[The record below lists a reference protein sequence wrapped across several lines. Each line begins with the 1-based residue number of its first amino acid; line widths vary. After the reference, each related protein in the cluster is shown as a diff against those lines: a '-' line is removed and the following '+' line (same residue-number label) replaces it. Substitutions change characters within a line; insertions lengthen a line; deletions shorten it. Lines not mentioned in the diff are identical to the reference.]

1 MKSYYLSLFFTS
13 IVFSQPGVGIGTTN
27 PQQKL
32 HIASST
38 GTMRVESLND
48 VNNTYNGGDVN
59 GDSDLTNDTYPLYV
73 DGDGVM
79 TLEFTPLYNSEY
91 SDALDHTLLPT
102 SDVTLLANDGDGV
115 ATENLFTYTVT
126 VNRAAILEVKYN
138 LSFEVYQDAFGT
150 KITDYLSRRISTY
163 FKIDG
168 LPTNRK
174 YGPASK
180 CYANKSTNGTVGT
193 MYNVCTAY
201 MFIPSAGTFDISFY
215 GEVSSGVKAGGPG
228 FNSDPA
234 HVKFAVGNDTLLF
247 RLH

>member
-1 MKSYYLSLFFTS
+1 MKKLYFYLLATS
-13 IVFSQPGVGIGTTN
+13 FIYGQQGVGIGTTS

-32 HIASST
+32 HIASTS
-38 GTMRVESLND
+38 GTMRVESLNGI
-48 VNNTYNGGDVN
+48 NSTYNGGDVN
-59 GDSDLTNDTYPLYV
+59 GDSDLTNDTFPLYV

-115 ATENLFTYTVT
+115 ATEKLFTYTVT

-138 LSFEVYQDAFGT
+138 LSFEVYENVFGT
-150 KITDYLSRRISTY
+150 QITDYLARRISTY

-180 CYANKSTNGTVGT
+180 CYANKSINGTVGT

-228 FNSDPA
+228 SISEPA

>member
-1 MKSYYLSLFFTS
+1 MKSYYLFLFFTS
-13 IVFSQPGVGIGTTN
+13 MVFSQQGVGIGTTN

-48 VNNTYNGGDVN
+48 VNSTYNGGDVN
-59 GDSDLTNDTYPLYV
+59 GDLDKTNDTFPLYV
-73 DGDGVM
+73 DGNGVM
-79 TLEFTPLYNSEY
+79 TLEFVPLYNSEY
-91 SDALDHTLLPT
+91 SDALDHASLPT

-115 ATENLFTYTVT
+115 ATEKLFTYTVT
-126 VNRAAILEVKYN
+126 VNRDAILEVKYN
-138 LSFEVYQDAFGT
+138 LSFEVYQDVLEN
-150 KITDYLSRRISTY
+150 KVTDYIARRISTY

-180 CYANKSTNGTVGT
+180 CYANQSLEGTVGM

-201 MFIPSAGTFDISFY
+201 MFLPAAGTYDISFY
-215 GEVSSGVKAGGPG
+215 GEVSAGVKAGGPG
-228 FNSDPA
+228 FNTEPTY
-234 HVKFAVGNDTLLF
+234 VKFAVGNDSLLF

>member
-1 MKSYYLSLFFTS
+1 MKSYYFFLFFTS
-13 IVFSQPGVGIGTTN
+13 MVFSQQGVGIGTTN

-48 VNNTYNGGDVN
+48 VNSTYNGGDVN
-59 GDSDLTNDTYPLYV
+59 GDLDKTNDTFPLYV

-79 TLEFTPLYNSEY
+79 TLKFVPLYNSEY

-115 ATENLFTYTVT
+115 ATEKLFTYTVT

-138 LSFEVYQDAFGT
+138 LSFEVYKDASGA
-150 KITDYLSRRISTY
+150 KITDYLSKRISTY

-180 CYANKSTNGTVGT
+180 CYANKSKHGTVGT

-228 FNSDPA
+228 SNSEPA
-234 HVKFAVGNDTLLF
+234 HVRFAVGNDTLLF